1 MLVLVTG
8 GSGSG
13 KSAFAEN
20 IAVSFGGERTYIA
33 AMKVTDD
40 ESRRR
45 VERHREMRADKGF
58 VSVERYTDVKNLD
71 ACGTVIL
78 ECMSNLLANE
88 MFSPEGAQ
96 AKGLNAA
103 DEVIFGVESLNKKC
117 DNVIVVTN
125 EIFSDGIEY
134 DEETRRYMSA
144 YYPKDI
150 CEKIDED
157 LLRYGYPLYTSQSF
171 WYYNTAEYPDGQPVT
186 NWWQIVE
193 TNDDGSAKWKLFTK
207 EVAQETAYMSLFA
220 SFIENAD
227 QMEQAYEDLYGEP
240 LEYTYPTDGNWE
252 FDFSQYENN
261 AGVEF
266 MWRFTQL
273 AKDMVFI
280 GDGDEL
286 VSAVHNSE
294 GGPTLALAS
303 AGKIENREESGY
315 DIDWL
320 KNLAPYTGLENAE
333 YLYVVENCPH
343 PAGARLFIR
352 WLTGDADA
360 SSPGLKPFQKTGN
373 WPVRSDVED
382 KKNPASLA
390 ETGAIEPDLEAIY
403 NLYLDAQDMWIQW
416 LDIALNG

>member
-1 MLVLVTG
+1 MKMSKILALALSVVMVLALSVP
-8 GSGSG
+8 
-13 KSAFAEN
+13 AFAAEDSDYYGP
-20 IAVSFGGERTYIA
+20 IYDEWSEMTTDELYQAVLDEADGEPIRIYATSSKMLKVEEDFEEQFPELDLEIQDLDNDVVLQKCVEEVDSGNVFG
-33 AMKVTDD
+33 
-40 ESRRR
+40 
-45 VERHREMRADKGF
+45 
-58 VSVERYTDVKNLD
+58 DVL
-71 ACGTVIL
+71 
-78 ECMSNLLANE
+78 
-88 MFSPEGAQ
+88 Q
-96 AKGLNAA
+96 AKDVNG
-103 DEVIFGVESLNKKC
+103 DVFFDYYEG
-117 DNVIVVTN
+117 
-125 EIFSDGIEY
+125 G
-134 DEETRRYMSA
+134 YMSA

-382 KKNPASLA
+382 KKNPATLA